1 VKPTDDERKA
11 RRKEQTVQEA
21 IDRLRGD
28 HEASKFDS
36 ANETLQLDSKD
47 LEALYVLLRHAEQTP
62 TIQELEAM
70 ATMPN
75 GLRSPG
81 LLIYHKLLDKCD
93 PDLKEY
99 LLRQVR
105 TYMRPERQLYVDAA
119 IRKHNNNSK
128 DVYVYDN
135 ADWMPWVDM
144 RFGSQV
150 QAWVT
155 ITPEEA
161 GDKSGESHS
170 QSHSARVVLS
180 FAVTDLH
187 CLSHVGPDEIVF
199 SNPVAL
205 PRGTRGVI
213 TVNVDGHKTER
224 QVLLVE
230 PASGSGKPIKIV
242 DA

>member
-1 VKPTDDERKA
+1 MDLRA
-11 RRKEQTVQEA
+11 A
-21 IDRLRGD
+21 IDRFRGD
-28 HEASKFDS
+28 HEAKNFDIT
-36 ANETLQLDSKD
+36 NGTLQLDSKD
-47 LEALYVLLRHAEQTP
+47 LEALWVLVRHAEQTP

-93 PDLKEY
+93 ADLKEY

-119 IRKHNNNSK
+119 IRKYNNNSK

-170 QSHSARVVLS
+170 QSHSARVILS

-187 CLSHVGPDEIVF
+187 CLSHVGPDEIIF
-199 SNPVAL
+199 RNETNL
-205 PRGTRGVI
+205 PRGTRGVVTI
-213 TVNVDGHKTER
+213 NVDGHKTER

-230 PASGSGKPIKIV
+230 PASGKGQRVKIV